1 MNLWPF
7 SRSGV
12 KTFNEARKQ
21 WRWCSIGRRRHLSRR
36 SIPGG
41 SHADVS
47 LMHEP
52 LEVRKLLAISAGYD
66 GNDLAITADAEGDA
80 ITLEFDGAIVK
91 IYDASGLYDT
101 YTTSGFSGN
110 ITASSTDANLNT
122 SFTFA
127 FDQTALSRALQIDAS
142 ISNTAIG
149 SAIESTS
156 SADISFGG
164 LTTIAADISTPA
176 SINFGGDVVIFD
188 DITLTATDV
197 IVSGNVEAAVSAFGM
212 DDIGITWQETTA
224 ATTSSTALVTP
235 AGGSPEVWAAAV
247 GYGGGIERFDPA
259 DGSSLGSLGY
269 DVGTSGQENFNLIPC
284 PTGEYVYGVHY
295 TPYTSGGGGYKN
307 PGKIFQY
314 ATDGSGYATFFLGQY
329 EYDYRGYQCLTI
341 ADDGAYILLSQG
353 EKIFKI
359 DTSTAW
365 GESDNQ
371 DRIQHTWNLPDSKGD
386 NRYAEQLRV
395 NSIAILPDGSRAYAA
410 MNYNNAIASGDITNK
425 SPANAFA
432 VLNLQTLAQPT
443 ITQLQGTGDPNI
455 QPNWVAAAPDSS
467 AVYVANRRLGTDFIG
482 TDFIWRVGTNGS
494 QTYLWKSGEAYTN
507 AVLSGDGSRFFTT
520 NKGGNGTYFEVY
532 DTTNGS
538 ISKITYTYVY
548 IDGDAQIPNSSSH
561 GFNQPSLV
569 VSNDGS
575 YGAVA
580 TTNNEVVIL
589 DWSDTDG
596 PIVVDRVQ
604 VDHTISSIELV
615 ETDTNSAI
623 YVGGS
628 NKVTKIFIAGDPEDG
643 NLPPLP
649 ETSTLVVNAS
659 NLSHFGGSIGATN
672 PLTGLVTDAPGV
684 TVLSGN
690 VTTTGDHTFLDP
702 VQLQADVDLLGTGF
716 SALKAGATGSF
727 HLNAF
732 ADSGT
737 RIEGVSNL
745 SSFAT
750 NTTISINGTI
760 NTTGQQ
766 QYDDGIQL
774 LGATT
779 LGGGS
784 AVLNGTI
791 EGDNQNLTLDFSA
804 ETTIN
809 NPGDSNRIANFVSN
823 GPIALQG
830 TISTTGSQTYSSTLT
845 LADDATI
852 VAQSTNLTGGIA
864 GNQKN
869 LTLNVQNE
877 TLIDG
882 TSVFDNLASIE
893 SIGPVSLNATVV
905 TSGNQNYSGTVTLV
919 GDTTLVA
926 DGGEFSR
933 EIIGNGQDL
942 TLTINNTIT
951 IEDGSGV
958 NNLTSSGDTVLT
970 GTINTTGSQTYQSN
984 VTIEGDVTINAG
996 GEVLFEAD
1004 VIGDDEITYSSWA
1017 TQAGGTSNDNGK
1029 GVSVLA
1035 DGSSI
1040 VTGQFEGTA
1049 TFGSTTLTS
1058 AGGSDAFI
1066 AKLDA
1071 SGTYEWAT
1079 QAGGTSNDS
1088 GYGVSVLAD
1097 GSSIV
1102 TGIFQDTAT
1111 FGSTTLTSAGSNDV
1125 FVAKLDASGTYEWVK
1140 QAGGTRNDNARGVSV
1155 LADGSSIVTG
1165 YFQGTATFGSTTFTS
1180 AGGSDVFVAKLDA
1193 DGVYQWATRAG
1204 GTSGDSGENIAVLAD
1219 GSSIVT
1225 GYFQGTATFGSTT
1238 LTSAGN
1244 YDVFVAKIDASGT
1257 YEWAT
1262 QAGGTGHDYGYGVS
1276 VLADGSSIVTG
1287 YFQGTATFGS
1297 TTLTSAGSKDV
1308 FVAKLDASGNYE
1320 WAKQAGGTSSDLGYG
1335 VSVLADGSS
1344 IVTGFFEGTA
1354 TFGSTTFTS
1363 AGSNDVFVAKLDASG
1378 NFDGIVIPDDADLTI
1393 NTQADTTFGGTVS
1406 NLATLTTDAGGSTIA
1421 KADITTTGNQTYNDQ
1436 FVLNTS
1442 LTLTGGNASFT
1453 GGLDGNGNDLTLNF
1467 SSATTID
1474 GNNDFSDLGSL
1485 RSIGDVNLNGT
1496 IVTANVQTYEA
1507 NMTLIGTTVLQGQQG
1522 IINGTLV
1529 GDGND
1534 LTLNFTTET
1543 AIAGDGNGINNL
1555 TVVGPALLGASVTTI
1570 GSQEYQ
1576 SPVTLS
1582 AATVLT
1588 GTNGTFTGALNGNEN
1603 DLTLHFS
1610 DTTTIDGNN
1619 VFSNLGNLTSHGDV
1633 NLTGTIVTE
1642 GVQTYEANMT
1652 LIGPTVL
1659 QGEQGVINGS
1669 LIGDNNDLT
1678 LNFTTET
1685 AIAGDGNG
1693 INNLTVVGPALL
1705 GASVTTIGS
1714 QEYQS
1719 PVTLSAATTLT
1730 GTSGTFAGGLDG
1742 NENDLTLHFSNVTT
1756 IDGSSTFS
1764 HLDNLVSKGDVVL
1777 NSTIST
1783 SGSQTYEKNVSLSG
1797 ATILVG
1803 QNGTFGGS
1811 VEGNNNDLT
1820 LNFSDTTTITGSQLQ
1835 NIHNLSVGGGGSIE
1849 TSEVVSTTGS
1859 QQYLDDI
1866 VLTGDTALLSG
1877 SATISTQAITD
1888 NAADHTL
1895 TLGDAGQSGDIVLDG
1910 NISIGSLAVGA
1921 GTFNIRITGTD
1932 NTFNGTADFK
1942 NTGTIS
1948 LGNEETDT
1956 TLFALGLNT
1965 TNGSSTNTGGTILTR
1980 GADVVINQINQLANT
1995 TIDTT
2000 AGNNPSGAQI
2010 RLLDGVELNGQ
2021 ELTTDGGTTG
2031 STRVAGDSTI
2041 DDGKVIVEE
2050 GDLDIGEETLPGNL
2064 TLTRDTIFRMDGGG
2078 SINIKPNSSIAAATH
2093 SLTMVTNEL
2102 NVDPT
2107 AGDITAENIT
2117 ITPQNKSLDIVLGT
2131 ATGNGLGLGAAAFGH
2146 FDSPNIVIGE
2156 TGYAGTIHVGN
2167 LTVSTGQLTLIAD
2180 GTGGAINISEGLNLT
2195 DSKDGLSL
2203 YIRGSGATTDLNGTI
2218 QTAGAAYI
2226 EDAIRLIGDASIET
2240 TGGDLTITGG
2250 TEGIFSQAGS
2260 NFNLSIDAGTGT
2272 VALGSLAGFGNGNGT
2287 GSLLQDASVTGAS
2300 IELFATSD
2308 SVAGNLSFNGPVS
2321 IVGPTPR
2328 SLTMSAGNINFQST
2342 VDATSSD
2349 FSDLILNSQGTTS
2362 FSGSIGATHQLG
2374 SLTTDAGGTTNINGG
2389 SVNTVGSQSFGDAV
2403 VLGSD
2408 ATLTSLNSDIVFSG
2422 TVDSD
2427 STARTLAL
2435 SSGSTIAFSD
2445 AVGATNPLASLTSAA
2460 TGQTTVANN
2469 VTITGLQN
2477 YSTPVTLLNDVTFQG
2492 GEGQFTGGLD
2502 GSQQDLTLNFTAPVT
2517 INGSETFG
2525 NIGNLSVQNAANLSG
2540 TINTTGFQNY
2550 GGAVTLVGDTTLQ
2563 GTFGEF
2569 LSGMDGQ
2576 ANNLQLEF
2584 SSETEING
2592 STAFA
2597 NIGDLSSTGPVRLRG
2612 AISTSG
2618 FQNYGNTTT
2627 LFGDTTLNTGG
2638 SGNVSFG
2645 NTVDGSHDLAIEA
2658 GTGRV
2663 DFFGALG
2670 ASAPLQSLNLASAA
2684 AVQANSTLAIDGTG
2698 GSGPGLRVGPNVD
2711 NLNIA
2716 QPGSAISNANQ
2727 DGILFA
2733 GGSANS
2739 IVGGFTITNS
2749 GESGVSALSGDYTNS
2764 AFTNSTV
2771 TGSTM
2776 DGFAATETDGFS
2788 VTNSEFTTNGRH
2800 GIHFDATLNSTAG
2813 NNTVGNNAQYGVLVV
2828 SSDSAG
2834 STVNATISGN
2844 FIGTKS
2850 IGINTPAV
2858 MPNGRSGIW
2867 VLGNAEGHGTV
2878 DTVSITGN
2886 TIANNAVHGIEVWS
2900 ATNVTIGG
2908 TRGEST
2914 ENIITNN
2921 TQYGI
2926 AFTDDVFG
2934 SVVQGNTL
2942 AGNTQAGLYLNSA
2955 QNLTVGGGVDGNGSL
2970 DISSSDFGVVAGGT
2984 LTDTQLSGNN
2994 IHDNMKAGIQLLAG
3008 AGLSLFRNTI
3018 QNNGD
3023 YGLLAVGQS
3032 TGTEVLG
3039 NTIKK
3044 QDAGIWLA
3052 GASGMSLGSILGDEN
3067 EQNEGITN
3075 KVKENNWVGIV
3086 IQGAEST
3093 NNTILSNAISSN
3105 IYYGIQFV
3113 DGATGVA
3120 IPSLTSATTNRITGT
3135 VTGNAGDVY
3144 RIQYF
3149 KTSSESAANGL
3160 YAQGDTYIGYQDVT
3174 IGGSS
3179 ATLDFDLSAK
3189 GIIAGDVITATA
3201 TLLSSGTPSQSSS
3214 FSNGIRVT

>member
-1 MNLWPF
+1 M
-7 SRSGV
+7 
-12 KTFNEARKQ
+12 
-21 WRWCSIGRRRHLSRR
+21 
-36 SIPGG
+36 
-41 SHADVS
+41 
-47 LMHEP
+47 
-52 LEVRKLLAISAGYD
+52 
-66 GNDLAITADAEGDA
+66 
-80 ITLEFDGAIVK
+80 
-91 IYDASGLYDT
+91 
-101 YTTSGFSGN
+101 
-110 ITASSTDANLNT
+110 
-122 SFTFA
+122 
-127 FDQTALSRALQIDAS
+127 
-142 ISNTAIG
+142 
-149 SAIESTS
+149 
-156 SADISFGG
+156 
-164 LTTIAADISTPA
+164 
-176 SINFGGDVVIFD
+176 
-188 DITLTATDV
+188 
-197 IVSGNVEAAVSAFGM
+197 
-212 DDIGITWQETTA
+212 
-224 ATTSSTALVTP
+224 
-235 AGGSPEVWAAAV
+235 
-247 GYGGGIERFDPA
+247 
-259 DGSSLGSLGY
+259 
-269 DVGTSGQENFNLIPC
+269 
-284 PTGEYVYGVHY
+284 
-295 TPYTSGGGGYKN
+295 
-307 PGKIFQY
+307 
-314 ATDGSGYATFFLGQY
+314 
-329 EYDYRGYQCLTI
+329 
-341 ADDGAYILLSQG
+341 
-353 EKIFKI
+353 
-359 DTSTAW
+359 
-365 GESDNQ
+365 
-371 DRIQHTWNLPDSKGD
+371 
-386 NRYAEQLRV
+386 
-395 NSIAILPDGSRAYAA
+395 
-410 MNYNNAIASGDITNK
+410 
-425 SPANAFA
+425 
-432 VLNLQTLAQPT
+432 
-443 ITQLQGTGDPNI
+443 
-455 QPNWVAAAPDSS
+455 
-467 AVYVANRRLGTDFIG
+467 
-482 TDFIWRVGTNGS
+482 
-494 QTYLWKSGEAYTN
+494 
-507 AVLSGDGSRFFTT
+507 
-520 NKGGNGTYFEVY
+520 
-532 DTTNGS
+532 
-538 ISKITYTYVY
+538 
-548 IDGDAQIPNSSSH
+548 
-561 GFNQPSLV
+561 
-569 VSNDGS
+569 
-575 YGAVA
+575 
-580 TTNNEVVIL
+580 
-589 DWSDTDG
+589 
-596 PIVVDRVQ
+596 
-604 VDHTISSIELV
+604 
-615 ETDTNSAI
+615 
-623 YVGGS
+623 
-628 NKVTKIFIAGDPEDG
+628 
-643 NLPPLP
+643 
-649 ETSTLVVNAS
+649 
-659 NLSHFGGSIGATN
+659 
-672 PLTGLVTDAPGV
+672 
-684 TVLSGN
+684 
-690 VTTTGDHTFLDP
+690 
-702 VQLQADVDLLGTGF
+702 
-716 SALKAGATGSF
+716 
-727 HLNAF
+727 
-732 ADSGT
+732 
-737 RIEGVSNL
+737 
-745 SSFAT
+745 
-750 NTTISINGTI
+750 
-760 NTTGQQ
+760 
-766 QYDDGIQL
+766 
-774 LGATT
+774 
-779 LGGGS
+779 
-784 AVLNGTI
+784 
-791 EGDNQNLTLDFSA
+791 
-804 ETTIN
+804 
-809 NPGDSNRIANFVSN
+809 
-823 GPIALQG
+823 
-830 TISTTGSQTYSSTLT
+830 
-845 LADDATI
+845 
-852 VAQSTNLTGGIA
+852 
-864 GNQKN
+864 
-869 LTLNVQNE
+869 
-877 TLIDG
+877 
-882 TSVFDNLASIE
+882 
-893 SIGPVSLNATVV
+893 
-905 TSGNQNYSGTVTLV
+905 
-919 GDTTLVA
+919 
-926 DGGEFSR
+926 
-933 EIIGNGQDL
+933 
-942 TLTINNTIT
+942 
-951 IEDGSGV
+951 
-958 NNLTSSGDTVLT
+958 
-970 GTINTTGSQTYQSN
+970 
-984 VTIEGDVTINAG
+984 
-996 GEVLFEAD
+996 
-1004 VIGDDEITYSSWA
+1004 
-1017 TQAGGTSNDNGK
+1017 
-1029 GVSVLA
+1029 
-1035 DGSSI
+1035 
-1040 VTGQFEGTA
+1040 
-1049 TFGSTTLTS
+1049 
-1058 AGGSDAFI
+1058 
-1066 AKLDA
+1066 
-1071 SGTYEWAT
+1071 
-1079 QAGGTSNDS
+1079 
-1088 GYGVSVLAD
+1088 
-1097 GSSIV
+1097 
-1102 TGIFQDTAT
+1102 
-1111 FGSTTLTSAGSNDV
+1111 
-1125 FVAKLDASGTYEWVK
+1125 
-1140 QAGGTRNDNARGVSV
+1140 
-1155 LADGSSIVTG
+1155 
-1165 YFQGTATFGSTTFTS
+1165 
-1180 AGGSDVFVAKLDA
+1180 
-1193 DGVYQWATRAG
+1193 
-1204 GTSGDSGENIAVLAD
+1204 
-1219 GSSIVT
+1219 
-1225 GYFQGTATFGSTT
+1225 
-1238 LTSAGN
+1238 
-1244 YDVFVAKIDASGT
+1244 
-1257 YEWAT
+1257 
-1262 QAGGTGHDYGYGVS
+1262 
-1276 VLADGSSIVTG
+1276 
-1287 YFQGTATFGS
+1287 
-1297 TTLTSAGSKDV
+1297 
-1308 FVAKLDASGNYE
+1308 
-1320 WAKQAGGTSSDLGYG
+1320 
-1335 VSVLADGSS
+1335 
-1344 IVTGFFEGTA
+1344 
-1354 TFGSTTFTS
+1354 
-1363 AGSNDVFVAKLDASG
+1363 
-1378 NFDGIVIPDDADLTI
+1378 
-1393 NTQADTTFGGTVS
+1393 
-1406 NLATLTTDAGGSTIA
+1406 
-1421 KADITTTGNQTYNDQ
+1421 
-1436 FVLNTS
+1436 
-1442 LTLTGGNASFT
+1442 
-1453 GGLDGNGNDLTLNF
+1453 
-1467 SSATTID
+1467 
-1474 GNNDFSDLGSL
+1474 
-1485 RSIGDVNLNGT
+1485 
-1496 IVTANVQTYEA
+1496 
-1507 NMTLIGTTVLQGQQG
+1507 
-1522 IINGTLV
+1522 
-1529 GDGND
+1529 
-1534 LTLNFTTET
+1534 
-1543 AIAGDGNGINNL
+1543 
-1555 TVVGPALLGASVTTI
+1555 
-1570 GSQEYQ
+1570 
-1576 SPVTLS
+1576 
-1582 AATVLT
+1582 
-1588 GTNGTFTGALNGNEN
+1588 
-1603 DLTLHFS
+1603 
-1610 DTTTIDGNN
+1610 
-1619 VFSNLGNLTSHGDV
+1619 
-1633 NLTGTIVTE
+1633 
-1642 GVQTYEANMT
+1642 
-1652 LIGPTVL
+1652 
-1659 QGEQGVINGS
+1659 
-1669 LIGDNNDLT
+1669 
-1678 LNFTTET
+1678 
-1685 AIAGDGNG
+1685 
-1693 INNLTVVGPALL
+1693 
-1705 GASVTTIGS
+1705 
-1714 QEYQS
+1714 
-1719 PVTLSAATTLT
+1719 
-1730 GTSGTFAGGLDG
+1730 
-1742 NENDLTLHFSNVTT
+1742 
-1756 IDGSSTFS
+1756 
-1764 HLDNLVSKGDVVL
+1764 SKGDVVL

-1866 VLTGDTALLSG
+1866 VLTGDTTLLSG

-1888 NAADHTL
+1888 NAANHTL

-2477 YSTPVTLLNDVTFQG
+2477 YSTPVTLLNDVAFQG

-2502 GSQQDLTLNFTAPVT
+2502 GSKQDLTLNFTAPVT